1 MGVIRKLDLIIAM
14 RLHSLIY
21 AATQSVPMVGL
32 VYDPKVEGIL
42 NSLGMHYMSNVENLN
57 YDELVD
63 NIDYVWNHKIDL
75 RDELNKQDEALKNK
89 ALENIQMAMDLLGR

>member
-1 MGVIRKLDLIIAM
+1 MGVIKKLDLIVAM

-42 NSLGMHYMSNVENLN
+42 NSLGMNYMSNVEDLDYN
-57 YDELVD
+57 ELID
-63 NIDYVWNHKIDL
+63 NIDYVWNHKEEL
-75 RDELNKQDEALKNK
+75 REELNKQDEALKNK
-89 ALENIQMAMDLLGR
+89 ALENIHMAMDLLGR